1 MHKLVQEI
9 NGGDCEKNRAQT
21 LMMLI
26 TLTSNVSKIP
36 YVCKAS
42 DQPPMETEEGESA
55 MPVPEE
61 EVVKYKRQRYG
72 EWGKDQQGQMMPLS
86 ANAVIVFRDTVEAM
100 NVAAQLS
107 LEAKKAEDKRVEDFS
122 RAVLKA
128 KQDEDKR
135 LEDFSRAVLKAK
147 QDEDKRLEEFGRSVR
162 KGKCDDMDTEIM
174 LAIRASE
181 LVGLKATAQA
191 LAITAKKNEIAA
203 ANDILELQI
212 IQLNKSSELE
222 KLKKTESE
230 NKTARE
236 KAEVEAEMAHSALLH
251 EQKVAQAKE
260 LLLPTVATPLAPAT
274 AKTAEAENPDLST
287 TVLKEYIK
295 IQSQFNF
302 KNDAEKK
309 AVLSSAG
316 MITANKYRA
325 KWGFSPEQRLE
336 GEYGAVNFYPAA
348 EGGMII
354 DSLRDAIRK
363 VRGKGLQPAL
373 CFVRL
378 AVSDL

>member
-9 NGGDCEKNRAQT
+9 NGGDCEKNRAET

-42 DQPPMETEEGESA
+42 DQPPMETEQGESA

-100 NVAAQLS
+100 KVAAQLS
-107 LEAKKAEDKRVEDFS
+107 LEAKKAEDKRIEDVS
-122 RAVLKA
+122 R
-128 KQDEDKR
+128 
-135 LEDFSRAVLKAK
+135 FTLKAK

-191 LAITAKKNEIAA
+191 LAATAKKVEIAA
-203 ANDILELQI
+203 ANDILDLQI

-260 LLLPTVATPLAPAT
+260 LLLPTVATPLAPAP
-274 AKTAEAENPDLST
+274 APAPAPAAEAENPDLST

-295 IQSQFNF
+295 MQSQFNF

-316 MITANKYRA
+316 IITANKFRA

-336 GEYGAVNFYPAA
+336 GEYGAVNFYPVV
-348 EGGMII
+348 EGAMII

-373 CFVRL
+373 CFLRV
-378 AVSDL
+378 A

>member
-1 MHKLVQEI
+1 METLVQEI
-9 NGGDCEKNRAQT
+9 KGGDCEKNRDNT
-21 LMMLI
+21 LKMLI
-26 TLTSNVSKIP
+26 ELTSKVSKFP
-36 YVCKAS
+36 YVPKAS
-42 DQPPMETEEGESA
+42 DQLPMETEEGESA

-61 EVVKYKRQRYG
+61 EVVKYKRPRYS
-72 EWGKDQQGQMMPLS
+72 EWGTDQQGHAIPLS
-86 ANAVIVFRDTVEAM
+86 SSAVAVFRARVEAM

-107 LEAKKAEDKRVEDFS
+107 LEAKKA
-122 RAVLKA
+122 
-128 KQDEDKR
+128 EDKR

-181 LVGLKATAQA
+181 IVGLKATAQA
-191 LAITAKKNEIAA
+191 LATTAKKNEIAA

-274 AKTAEAENPDLST
+274 AKTTEAENPDLST

-348 EGGMII
+348 EGAMII